1 MKSKILCVAGWIML
15 VLTIV
20 LLFVPLPWLP
30 NDKRAVLSLILPWIG
45 VGLFLWSRIE
55 SLNDLYIENLNYSV
69 ETRQRVER
77 CKARLYCHFC
87 DPKPH
92 EDSDLVRVDEL
103 YGFVVG
109 HIDDD
114 FIMNRQSVK
123 LLRRKRKIRSDI
135 PAKVRQE
142 AREALQ
148 KDEFKRSREWFC
160 NLEDDLK

>member
-1 MKSKILCVAGWIML
+1 MKSKILWIVAAILL

-20 LLFVPLPWLP
+20 LMFVPAPEMLEERRATLTLFMPW
-30 NDKRAVLSLILPWIG
+30 AAITLILWARCENLTDACKEIINYSQG
-45 VGLFLWSRIE
+45 TRRKADEAHAKLFLHE
-55 SLNDLYIENLNYSV
+55 
-69 ETRQRVER
+69 Q
-77 CKARLYCHFC
+77 

-92 EDSDLVRVDEL
+92 DDSDLARVDEL
-103 YGFVVG
+103 YGFTVG
-109 HIDDD
+109 YVDDD
-114 FIMNRQSVK
+114 FIMNRQSIK

-148 KDEFKRSREWFC
+148 KDGFKRSREWFC